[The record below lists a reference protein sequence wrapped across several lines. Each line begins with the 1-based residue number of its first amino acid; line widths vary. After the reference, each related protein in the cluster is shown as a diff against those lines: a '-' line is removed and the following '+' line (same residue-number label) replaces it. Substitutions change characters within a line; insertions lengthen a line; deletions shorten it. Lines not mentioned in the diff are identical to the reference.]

1 MEGEEAL
8 LAVQREKMMTACLSG
23 PPGFVPGFAPGMSA
37 EDFDALP
44 LPGVGGRR
52 RSDAD
57 EEFQR
62 GLVPG
67 VLELVRFLAAH
78 ADLKEQLPAGLFLE
92 SPTGVVMVSMCEV
105 PRRGPS
111 GEFYAMTCMGSVEKP
126 SQPVTLEQ
134 FLASLPVGDPR
145 HTPLAPGSPAQFVRG
160 FRDGVNH
167 GDLVPFVPFA
177 GTTFNNAS
185 DQAMN
190 ATWKTNT
197 LKRQWPIVYNAV
209 AAEVG
214 VPVIAPGP
222 KTMGDMLRLQ
232 VSGAWPVPDDFSAV
246 SNLPDLPVDSL
257 LAVINTH
264 RKGKNLPRMRCAV
277 DILTKGLSSYV
288 ATLGVLSPLP
298 DVATALCRDGG
309 FDVVVTLDGIDQ
321 GVQGLVVDVASLCD
335 PGMRVATALQMG
347 IALERWNCR
356 SLFKSPALGI
366 GMDDEPRGPQH
377 VDSVTDSRVRIV
389 VFDAAHGT
397 HDTPS
402 RAHPVLQGIP
412 GSKLGQVVV
421 ATTLQQLITFFSKR

>member
-1 MEGEEAL
+1 MEGKDAL
-8 LAVQREKMMTACLSG
+8 LAVQREKMMNACLSG
-23 PPGFVPGFAPGMSA
+23 PPGFMPGFEAGMSA

-44 LPGVGGRR
+44 LPGAGGLR

-57 EEFQR
+57 EEFQKS
-62 GLVPG
+62 LVPG

-78 ADLKEQLPAGLFLE
+78 TDLKEQLPAGLFLE

-105 PRRGPS
+105 PRRAPS
-111 GEFYAMTCMGSVEKP
+111 GELYAMTCMGSVDKP

-134 FLASLPVGDPR
+134 FLASLPPGDPR
-145 HTPLAPGSPAQFVRG
+145 HTPVAPGSPAQFVRG

-185 DQAMN
+185 DLAMS

-214 VPVIAPGP
+214 VPAIVPGP

-232 VSGAWPVPDDFSAV
+232 VSGAWPVVDEA

-257 LAVINTH
+257 LALINTH
-264 RKGKNLPRMRCAV
+264 RKSKNLPRMRCAV

-288 ATLGVLSPLP
+288 ATLGVLSPFP
-298 DVATALCRDGG
+298 DVATGLRCDGG
-309 FDVVVTLDGIDQ
+309 FDVVVALDSIDQ

-335 PGMRVATALQMG
+335 PDMRVATALQMG

-356 SLFKSPALGI
+356 SLFKSPA
-366 GMDDEPRGPQH
+366 EPGGLQH
-377 VDSVTDSRVRIV
+377 VDSVTDGWVRIV
-389 VFDAAHGT
+389 VFDPTHGT

-402 RAHPVLQGIP
+402 TAHPVLQGIP
-412 GSKLGQVVV
+412 ASTLGQLVV
-421 ATTLQQLITFFSKR
+421 ATTLQQLIRFFSKR